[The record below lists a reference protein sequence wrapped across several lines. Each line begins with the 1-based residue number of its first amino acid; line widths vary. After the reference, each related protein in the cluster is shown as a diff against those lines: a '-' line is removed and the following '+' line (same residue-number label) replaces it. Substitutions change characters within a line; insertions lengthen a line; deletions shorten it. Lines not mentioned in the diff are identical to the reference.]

1 MFKKS
6 IPIIFIGLS
15 IVVAVLVFGWSV
27 FVKVD
32 EPVSVMVVDNG
43 NGGVVVD
50 DVDDNNIS
58 EIDVSNW
65 KTYQNEEYGFEFKY
79 PLEYTLKESS
89 VDYILLRRTEDEKNE
104 WLVSV
109 IVKHNRLSVNDSEL
123 TFKEFVEKLAISS
136 CPADGPNRSIDCT
149 GITEIKSF
157 VNKNKINGYEI
168 YLNETTKY
176 FPSNKISNRTKGP
189 IFALDIFEQTNNIAR
204 SIFFDFDDERKIL
217 NEQKKETLINQMLST
232 FKLTEK

>member
-1 MFKKS
+1 MFKKEIPS
-6 IPIIFIGLS
+6 IFVGLS
-15 IVVAVLVFGWSV
+15 VVVAVLVFGWVV
-27 FVKVD
+27 FIKSEV
-32 EPVSVMVVDNG
+32 PVQVP
-43 NGGVVVD
+43 VVD
-50 DVDDNNIS
+50 DGDVSPVIEDNNNS
-58 EIDVSNW
+58 EINISDW
-65 KTYQNEEYGFEFKY
+65 KSYRNEEYGFEFEY

-109 IVKHNRLSVNDSEL
+109 TVKHNRLSVNDSEL

-217 NEQKKETLINQMLST
+217 NEQKKEILINQMLST